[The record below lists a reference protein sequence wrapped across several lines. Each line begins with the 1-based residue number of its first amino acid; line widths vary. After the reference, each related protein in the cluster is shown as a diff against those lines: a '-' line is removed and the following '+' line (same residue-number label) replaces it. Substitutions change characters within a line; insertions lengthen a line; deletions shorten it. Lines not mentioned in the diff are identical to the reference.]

1 MGLSVFQANINDWR
15 FDQLSNVILDKS
27 KYDFEID
34 DVSPP
39 TICEKGSHPIL
50 VVFKHGNLTCDFTK
64 KLTIF
69 DLQGNQLL
77 PTITNCQIIPPRVL
91 KFPIELNGLIRPQI
105 TYLDLKIQ
113 DKDGIEIFHSHNNI
127 LLKIK
132 AHDEDD
138 AFCEC
143 QLIKKKPEWTNNNNK
158 RKTPSGSSSSGFS
171 GKNSENSN
179 FYLWTMCRKPWA
191 KKFT

>member
-1 MGLSVFQANINDWR
+1 MGLSVFQENINDWR

-69 DLQGNQLL
+69 DLQENQLL
-77 PTITNCQIIPPRVL
+77 QSTDCQIIPPRVL
-91 KFPIELNGLIRPQI
+91 KFPVKLNGLIRPQV
-105 TYLDLKIQ
+105 TLLDLKIQ
-113 DKDGIEIFHSHNNI
+113 DKDDIEIFHSQS

-132 AHDEDD
+132 SHDEDD

-143 QLIKKKPEWTNNNNK
+143 QPRCQLMKMSKWTNNK

-179 FYLWTMCRKPWA
+179 FSLWTM
-191 KKFT
+191 

>member
-1 MGLSVFQANINDWR
+1 MGLSVFQENINDWR
-15 FDQLSNVILDKS
+15 FEQLSNVILDKS

-69 DLQGNQLL
+69 DLQENQLL
-77 PTITNCQIIPPRVL
+77 PTIANCQIIPPRVL

-113 DKDGIEIFHSHNNI
+113 DKDGIEIFHSHNN

-132 AHDEDD
+132 SHDEDD

-143 QLIKKKPEWTNNNNK
+143 QLIKKSECWTNNNK

-179 FYLWTMCRKPWA
+179 FSLWTM
-191 KKFT
+191 

>member
-1 MGLSVFQANINDWR
+1 MGLSVFQENINDWR

-50 VVFKHGNLTCDFTK
+50 VVFKHGNLTCDFPK

-69 DLQGNQLL
+69 DLQENQLL
-77 PTITNCQIIPPRVL
+77 QSTDCQIIPPRVL

-113 DKDGIEIFHSHNNI
+113 DKDGIEIFHSHNN

-132 AHDEDD
+132 SHDEDD

-143 QLIKKKPEWTNNNNK
+143 QLMKKSEWTNNK

-179 FYLWTMCRKPWA
+179 FSLCTM
-191 KKFT
+191 

>member
-1 MGLSVFQANINDWR
+1 MDPTKVAMGLSVFEKMSNDWR
-15 FDQLSNVILDKS
+15 FVGLLSNIILDKS

-69 DLQGNQLL
+69 DLQENQLL

-127 LLKIK
+127 RLKIK
-132 AHDEDD
+132 SHDEDD

-143 QLIKKKPEWTNNNNK
+143 QLMKKSEWTNNK

-179 FYLWTMCRKPWA
+179 FSLYTM
-191 KKFT
+191 

>member
-1 MGLSVFQANINDWR
+1 M
-15 FDQLSNVILDKS
+15 
-27 KYDFEID
+27 
-34 DVSPP
+34 
-39 TICEKGSHPIL
+39 
-50 VVFKHGNLTCDFTK
+50 
-64 KLTIF
+64 TIF
-69 DLQGNQLL
+69 DLQENQLL

-113 DKDGIEIFHSHNNI
+113 DKDGIEIFHSHKN

-132 AHDEDD
+132 SHDEDD

-143 QLIKKKPEWTNNNNK
+143 QLMKKSEWTNNK

-179 FYLWTMCRKPWA
+179 FSLYTM
-191 KKFT
+191 